1 MGAAMKQNER
11 VAVPP
16 VMRNLHDAG
25 RPQTRYRARAFDS
38 DCHPFEAGRPIV
50 RVDSNLSTDG
60 SCSLPSGQSSARASE
75 IIGLLDVRRLLSL
88 LSDICAQVL
97 TRASALT
104 AEYFRQFLDPVLS
117 ASGIEIKGLGR
128 RLIRDAHAEPGA
140 IHALER
146 IHSPFIASSAPL
158 HELGRRA
165 PTDAHAPFYSASEP

>member
-1 MGAAMKQNER
+1 MVRAQSLVRGAHSCWMGAAMKQN
-11 VAVPP
+11 AFG
-16 VMRNLHDAG
+16 AG
-25 RPQTRYRARAFDS
+25 RPTVCVRAKNGYLRA
-38 DCHPFEAGRPIV
+38 
-50 RVDSNLSTDG
+50 SNLSPDG
-60 SCSLPSGQSSARASE
+60 SCSLPSCHSARESE